1 MSDSGWIA
9 VNLVGGVIPESQ
21 AALEKTC
28 SQAGN
33 RFQLNLLARLSELPS
48 THVSV
53 TSFRPA
59 MMFPKSSLIIQ
70 LPRKKYKLGDYE
82 QSQVWFVNVL
92 ILKQITMAMSI
103 FLHLLVWAFVQR
115 RHRRVMLVYNVF
127 SPLSIPTLLAAWAT
141 GSTAV
146 ALIADTPHDC
156 YSYMGI
162 KGLLERLDFFQQTR
176 VMKRFS
182 GVICL
187 TKQTWDDFA
196 PGRPGLVVEGGINTD
211 EVTEPL
217 REVNCAIEEEL
228 LYAHVCMYTGDLS
241 NLNGIPK
248 LLKGFALVADPDVR
262 LWLLG
267 RGECESAV
275 LDAAARDPRISFLG
289 FLPNDETRALQ
300 RRVTVLINPR
310 PSQQEITKYTF
321 PSKLLEYMQS
331 GTPVLTTRL
340 PGIPAEYYQHVFS
353 IETETTEGIAEALR
367 RTLSIPTAELR
378 EKGESARE
386 FVVRDK
392 SWQAQA
398 QHIARFLHSL
408 TDGSYV
414 ARDVTSTMLNS
425 AK

>member
-1 MSDSGWIA
+1 MKKVSKAEIPDSGLIA
-9 VNLVGGVIPESQ
+9 VNLVGGVIPESE

-33 RFQLNLLARLSELPS
+33 RFQLNLLARLSEIPGI
-48 THVSV
+48 HMSV

-59 MMFPKSSLIIQ
+59 MIFPRSSLIIQ
-70 LPRKKYKLGDYE
+70 FPRKKYKLGDYE
-82 QSQVWFVNVL
+82 QSQVWFLNVL
-92 ILKQITMAMSI
+92 ILKQITMAASI
-103 FLHLLVWAFVQR
+103 FLQLLVWAFVHR

-127 SPLSIPTLLAAWAT
+127 SALSIPTLLAAWAT
-141 GSTAV
+141 GSIAV
-146 ALIADTPHDC
+146 ALIADTPHGC
-156 YSYMGI
+156 YSYKGI
-162 KGLLERLDFFQQTR
+162 KGLLERLDYFQQTR
-176 VMKRFS
+176 VMRCFS

-217 REVNCAIEEEL
+217 REVNFALAEEL
-228 LYAHVCMYTGDLS
+228 LHNRVCMYTGDLS
-241 NLNGIPK
+241 NLNGIPM

-267 RGECESAV
+267 RGECESVV
-275 LDAAARDPRISFLG
+275 LDAAAHDPRISFLG
-289 FLPNDETRALQ
+289 FLPNDEVRALQ

-310 PSQQEITKYTF
+310 PSQQEFTKYTF
-321 PSKLLEYMQS
+321 PSKLLEYLQS

-340 PGIPAEYYQHVFS
+340 PGIPAEYYQHVFP

-398 QHIARFLHSL
+398 RRIARFLHSL
-408 TDGSYV
+408 TDGSYLSP
-414 ARDVTSTMLNS
+414 A
-425 AK
+425 A

>member
-1 MSDSGWIA
+1 MVSKTKMPDSGSIA
-9 VNLVGGVIPESQ
+9 VNIVAGPIPESE

-33 RFQLNLLARLSELPS
+33 RFILNLLARLSELPGI
-48 THVSV
+48 HVSI
-53 TSFRPA
+53 TSYRPVE
-59 MMFPKSSLIIQ
+59 MFPRSNLIIQ
-70 LPRKKYKLGDYE
+70 LPRKKYRLGDYE

-92 ILKQITMAMSI
+92 ILKQITMAISI
-103 FLHLLVWAFVQR
+103 FLQLLMWAFVHR
-115 RHRRVMLVYNVF
+115 RQRRVMLVYNVF
-127 SPLSIPTLLAAWAT
+127 SAFSIPTLLAAWAT
-141 GSTAV
+141 GSIAV

-156 YSYMGI
+156 YSYKGI

-176 VMKRFS
+176 VMRRFS

-211 EVTEPL
+211 EATEPL
-217 REVNCAIEEEL
+217 REVNIALAEEL
-228 LYAHVCMYTGDLS
+228 FHTRVCMYTGALN
-241 NLNGIPK
+241 NLNGIPE

-267 RGECESAV
+267 RGECESVV
-275 LDAAARDPRISFLG
+275 LDAAARDPRISLLG
-289 FLPNDETRALQ
+289 FLPNDEARALQ

-321 PSKLLEYMQS
+321 PSKLLEYLQS

-340 PGIPAEYYQHVFS
+340 PGIPAEYYQHVFP

-367 RTLSIPTAELR
+367 RTLSVPTAKLR
-378 EKGESARE
+378 EKGVSARE

-392 SWQAQA
+392 SWQTQA
-398 QHIARFLHSL
+398 RRIARFLHSL
-408 TDGSYV
+408 SDGSYLLP
-414 ARDVTSTMLNS
+414 A
-425 AK
+425 A

>member
-1 MSDSGWIA
+1 MPDSGSIA
-9 VNLVGGVIPESQ
+9 VNIVAGPIPESE
-21 AALEKTC
+21 AALEKAC

-33 RFQLNLLARLSELPS
+33 RFLLNLLARLSELPS

-53 TSFRPA
+53 TSYRPA
-59 MMFPKSSLIIQ
+59 MMFPRSSLIIQ
-70 LPRKKYKLGDYE
+70 IPRKKYRLGDYE

-92 ILKQITMAMSI
+92 ILKQITMTISI
-103 FLHLLVWAFVQR
+103 FLHLLVWAFTHR
-115 RHRRVMLVYNVF
+115 RHRRVMLAINVF
-127 SPLSIPTLLAAWAT
+127 SSLSIPTLLAAWAT

-156 YSYMGI
+156 YSYKGI

-196 PGRPGLVVEGGINTD
+196 PGRPGLVFEGGINTD
-211 EVTEPL
+211 EVKESL
-217 REVNCAIEEEL
+217 REVNCAKAEEL
-228 LYAHVCMYTGDLS
+228 LHARVCMYTGDLS
-241 NLNGIPK
+241 KLNGIPI

-262 LWLLG
+262 LWLVG
-267 RGECESAV
+267 RGECESVV

-289 FLPNDETRALQ
+289 FLPNDEARALQ
-300 RRVTVLINPR
+300 RRVSVLINPR
-310 PSQQEITKYTF
+310 PSHQEIAKYTF

-340 PGIPAEYYQHVFS
+340 PGIPTEYYPHVYS
-353 IETETTEGIAEALR
+353 IEAETIEGFAEALR
-367 RTLSIPTAELR
+367 RTLSIPIAELR

-386 FVVRDK
+386 FVVREK
-392 SWQAQA
+392 SWQVQA
-398 QHIARFLHSL
+398 QHIASFLHSL
-408 TDGSYV
+408 TDGSYLSP
-414 ARDVTSTMLNS
+414 A
-425 AK
+425 A